1 MTFEDVGKTV
11 DNLMNNID
19 SAEQSINKI
28 LDSTS
33 VISDNISHLSATG
46 EEVAAASTEGL
57 RVSDTTVESMKN
69 CKAILH
75 NIYLLAEDLKSSVDN

>member
-11 DNLMNNID
+11 DNLMNNIH

-57 RVSDTTVESMKN
+57 KVSDTTVESMKN
-69 CKAILH
+69 CKNILH
-75 NIYLLAEDLKSSVDN
+75 NIYLFAEDLKSSVDN

>member
-1 MTFEDVGKTV
+1 MTFFEGRGRKTV

-46 EEVAAASTEGL
+46 EEVAAAS
-57 RVSDTTVESMKN
+57 N
-69 CKAILH
+69 
-75 NIYLLAEDLKSSVDN
+75 

>member
-1 MTFEDVGKTV
+1 
-11 DNLMNNID
+11 MNNIS

-69 CKAILH
+69 CKTILH
-75 NIYLLAEDLKSSVDN
+75 NINILAQDLKSSADN